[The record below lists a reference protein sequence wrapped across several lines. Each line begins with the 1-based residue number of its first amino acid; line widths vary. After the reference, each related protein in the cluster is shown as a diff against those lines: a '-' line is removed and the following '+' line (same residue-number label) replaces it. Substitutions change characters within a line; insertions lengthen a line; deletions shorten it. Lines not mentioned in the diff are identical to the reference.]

1 MLTKLR
7 LRYPGLPQ
15 YMLSPASVPFH
26 SIGPRTSQV
35 KTTAPVTLPR
45 LPVPDLQQT
54 LEHYLTSLKPLI
66 LEDESRGGAP
76 HAEALAL
83 RTEWVDN
90 FKNGLGQTLQGRL
103 QGTAWLHGLARAVC
117 G

>member
-1 MLTKLR
+1 MLKKIR

-26 SIGPRTSQV
+26 SIGPKTQA

-54 LEHYLTSLKPLI
+54 LERYVTSLRPLI
-66 LEDESRGGAP
+66 LEDEARGGTP

-83 RTEWVDN
+83 RTGWVDN
-90 FKNGLGQTLQGRL
+90 FKNGLGRTLQTRL
-103 QGTAWLHGLARAVC
+103 QGTA
-117 G
+117 